1 MFKHKIACIS
11 YAVLSIIIGIILKF
25 NQIQPIDL
33 IKILEYI
40 VIVTTFAFAIALLL
54 YVTKTSTKK
63 INNVLESV
71 ITITMMLVFIGV
83 VNNISLENSA
93 IDITLIYLYVAICH
107 IIGIRLANALV
118 E

>member
-1 MFKHKIACIS
+1 MFKHKIAYIS

-54 YVTKTSTKK
+54 YVTKTSAKK
-63 INNVLESV
+63 ANNVLEAV
-71 ITITMMLVFIGV
+71 ITITMMFAFIV
-83 VNNISLENSA
+83 IVNNISLENSV
-93 IDITLIYLYVAICH
+93 IDIALIYVYIAICH
-107 IIGIRLANALV
+107 IIGIRLAKALV